1 MGCVF
6 INCESLLSLDLSS
19 WDTSKVISAMSMF
32 SQCTS
37 LQSLDLSNFDFSNLR
52 SGNNYRGWIFDNCTS
67 LNFIRCKQ
75 SFKDWCITNQDT
87 IKLPTQMRAGGTG
100 IWDILDLDATLAS
113 DAIVTYINSIP
124 KTALQLDEV
133 PALHF
138 PAEWLTTLGD
148 NTTCVAELDMA
159 GFDVY
164 FGETLWVNPNKTA
177 IDSIKVYSGE
187 EVIKESTVGGVID
200 IDSSTVTAT
209 KWVLDFK
216 NGETVIDSCSAHSIY
231 SNQLAPNKY
240 DGNLCSVNIGQDTE
254 SPDDPYITV
263 PAVLK
268 VLTYNSEGN
277 KQITTININ

>member
-187 EVIKESTVGGVID
+187 EVIKESTVGG
-200 IDSSTVTAT
+200 
-209 KWVLDFK
+209 
-216 NGETVIDSCSAHSIY
+216 
-231 SNQLAPNKY
+231 
-240 DGNLCSVNIGQDTE
+240 GQI
-254 SPDDPYITV
+254 SYH
-263 PAVLK
+263 LF
-268 VLTYNSEGN
+268 YY
-277 KQITTININ
+277 KQHERGFY